1 MPANPLDKLL
11 KPRFPSAAVGIEGG
25 SASVVQLERAREGFV
40 IKRAASV
47 ELQAGVV
54 RPHFE
59 ETNINDPAELARSL
73 SDLVTSAGLLRQRK
87 WSIALPEASTR
98 SAIISIEG
106 TATSRREI
114 EEVFE
119 WKIERSFGSSSSELR
134 ISREELAPD
143 PQRHKRYLVNA
154 VRLNVLAEYEAL
166 FASLGWH
173 AGLILP
179 RHVGEEQWLRN
190 GRQGD
195 GLLLTSHDE
204 GFTAVLMRGSRPL
217 NLRSVFC
224 DASECDDELH
234 RLLLFYRD
242 RGGSGIAAE
251 GPPIDRLLVVG
262 DFLNK
267 QRVEEIAEEAFGV
280 RLKSLEATEVGLMIP
295 SPDLN
300 FDTIA
305 APAGLARLAW

>member
-1 MPANPLDKLL
+1 MSNPLNKLL
-11 KPRFPSAAVGIEGG
+11 RPRFPASAVGIE
-25 SASVVQLERAREGFV
+25 SAAASVVQLDRSREGFV
-40 IKRAASV
+40 IRRAASAD
-47 ELQAGVV
+47 LSADVV

-59 ETNINDPAELARSL
+59 ESNISDQAELARAL
-73 SDLVTSAGLLRQRK
+73 SELVTSAGLLRQRK

-98 SAIISIEG
+98 SAIITVEG
-106 TATSRREI
+106 TASSRREI

-119 WKIERSFGSSSSELR
+119 WKIERSFGWPSSELR
-134 ISREELAPD
+134 ISREELAAD
-143 PQRHKRYLVNA
+143 AQRQTRFLVNA

-195 GLLLTSHDE
+195 GLLLTSHEE
-204 GFTAVLMRGSRPL
+204 GFTAVLMRGSRAL
-217 NLRSVFC
+217 TLRSVFC
-224 DASECDDELH
+224 DVSECDDELH

-242 RGGSGIAAE
+242 RGGSGPQAE
-251 GPPIDRLLVVG
+251 TTVVDRLLVLG
-262 DFLNK
+262 EFLDK
-267 QRVEEIAEEAFGV
+267 KRVEEIAADALGV
-280 RLKSLEATEVGLMIP
+280 RLRSLDAADVGLVIP
-295 SPDLN
+295 SPDLD

>member
-11 KPRFPSAAVGIEGG
+11 KPRFPSAAVGIESGA
-25 SASVVQLERAREGFV
+25 ASVVQLERARNGFV

-47 ELQAGVV
+47 DLGADVV

-59 ETNINDPAELARSL
+59 ESNINDQAELARAL
-73 SDLVTSAGLLRQRK
+73 SELVTSAGLLRQRK

-98 SAIISIEG
+98 SAIITIEG

-119 WKIERSFGSSSSELR
+119 WKIERSFGSSSGDLR

-143 PQRHKRYLVNA
+143 QQRHKRYLVNA
-154 VRLNVLAEYEAL
+154 VHLNVLAEYEAL
-166 FASLGWH
+166 FAALGWH

-195 GLLLTSHDE
+195 GLLLTSHNE

-217 NLRSVFC
+217 TLRSVFC
-224 DASECDDELH
+224 DAAECDDELH

-242 RGGSGIAAE
+242 RGGQGAAAAAS
-251 GPPIDRLLVVG
+251 PLDRMLVVG

-267 QRVEEIAEEAFGV
+267 KRVEEIAEDALGV
-280 RLKSLEATEVGLMIP
+280 RLKSLEAAEVGLMIP
-295 SPDLN
+295 SPDLD